1 MDFELLN
8 NLTKDYVLIV
18 EVLIVKL
25 KEKIINHNDKIY
37 VDREIFFE
45 LLSKKDFML
54 PQEKMKI
61 WRRIGWNYCD
71 NDRSRYTIMIRIGD
85 KTLRKI
91 VIEKEP
97 YKTIKNIIMNVG
109 TRVGT

>member
-18 EVLIVKL
+18 EVLMVKL

-45 LLSKKDFML
+45 
-54 PQEKMKI
+54 
-61 WRRIGWNYCD
+61 
-71 NDRSRYTIMIRIGD
+71 
-85 KTLRKI
+85 
-91 VIEKEP
+91 
-97 YKTIKNIIMNVG
+97 
-109 TRVGT
+109 